1 MCTIANSSP
10 NMGECDV
17 PDRPLV
23 PLLRDAGFR
32 DLDTDSEGEDDAMP
46 ALTFGSDTSNDS
58 DNAEQR
64 DMQVATQ
71 DSVGHP
77 NGEDGEDPRATPRHV
92 FDGMAG
98 RKTSVPVFVRMPI
111 GHAHSSMDQLFP
123 EVPVFAPMPIQFSR
137 RPDHRSRFSFERN
150 IHSNIRMDQ
159 LWNTSNM
166 KCYAALVDAYYRKPV
181 DDRGPAPVG
190 YSSWLMDTRWL

>member
-98 RKTSVPVFVRMPI
+98 RKTSVPVF
-111 GHAHSSMDQLFP
+111 
-123 EVPVFAPMPIQFSR
+123 APMPIQFSR